1 MRYHMKIDTFLNDF
15 AIRSFRS
22 QADMDYIMA
31 RCAYRKGFFG
41 QYHWSGLQAIEKYI
55 KAILLFNRIPSI
67 KMGHDL
73 SKGLEL
79 LQNISFIKLE
89 NITNE
94 IIQHFDAFGC
104 NRYLTYSYVEI
115 DYYLGNF
122 DFAIWDIRKY
132 CKSLNSKYS
141 SKEDELTQEQLLI
154 IENSSIYDTKSA
166 YIQGGFIEEILQNKK
181 HPARKD
187 LIWQNPCFLSKNR
200 KTVKQNL
207 SLNCVNSPLTLHP
220 EHLDDLIR
228 YVKLSKQEINNFR
241 QVNREKPGEK

>member
-1 MRYHMKIDTFLNDF
+1 MKIDTFLNDF

-141 SKEDELTQEQLLI
+141 SKEDELTQEQLLT

-200 KTVKQNL
+200 KTVKQSL

-228 YVKLSKQEINNFR
+228 YVKLSKQ
-241 QVNREKPGEK
+241 